1 MKKVLV
7 SAFIAITFAVMP
19 GLIANNIQ
27 VGTVVL
33 QNQDVSAGANN
44 AANFTEIK
52 FDLSWENA
60 WRLTTGPGNWDAA
73 WVFAKYRIGTGL
85 YRHAHLSTNAAH
97 HTYDAGASSHAVTV
111 TPSTDAFGVFVYMS
125 SPGTASTLDIKDLTL
140 RWNYRENALAPVGD
154 NDQVTVQVFAVEMVY
169 VPQGSFYIGDGNQT
183 VATISSNAF
192 RKSNT
197 GNTSIVDRNDA
208 ILVSSEGAIDFL
220 NTTGVGA
227 FDPVSVG
234 AAASFQAYRLP
245 AQYPKG
251 FRAFYCMKYDVT
263 VRQYVDFFNTLPT
276 TGTSRQNRRPEANT
290 LAAYNNA
297 NYRQRFSWPGTAA
310 SDATVNTA
318 VNSSG
323 WVGMQGI
330 SVEDA
335 LSYMD
340 WAALRPM
347 TELEYEKACRGN
359 DIVHGPL
366 YPIPQ
371 EYAWGNTSINAAT
384 TPVAATSAWTSG
396 THVVNPSNATET
408 PGSTTFTTWWCNYG
422 YSGTGGNVLRGP
434 IRAGFFAS
442 KNPFPATDPRR
453 NAGASYYGIM
463 ELTGN
468 LAKLVISTAVRNSNA
483 TYVLNVKPSSYFG
496 QHGDGELDANGRF
509 NQTNW
514 TYPKIGAQLVD
525 TATADGGMNPM
536 LKGGH
541 YRTTAATHMAVSH
554 RPNPFYS
561 STSNTIQT
569 QITNNVCGVNA
580 NTLLGAALTFT
591 TKTDLTSITASVLAL
606 NLMGIRAVRTAP

>member
-1 MKKVLV
+1 MKKALV
-7 SAFIAITFAVMP
+7 NVFSAVAILGVS
-19 GLIANNIQ
+19 GLFANNIQ

-52 FDLSWENA
+52 FDLSWENS

-73 WVFAKYRIGTGL
+73 WIFAKYRIGTGD

-97 HTYDAGASSHAVTV
+97 HSFDAGTSSNPITI
-111 TPSTDAFGVFVYMS
+111 TPSADGLGVFVYMTNA
-125 SPGTASTLDIKDLTL
+125 GTASLLDIKDLTL
-140 RWNYRENALAPVGD
+140 RWNYRANSLAPVGD

-183 VATISSNAF
+183 TTIISNNAF
-192 RKSNT
+192 RKSNNS
-197 GNTSIVDRNDA
+197 GVADRNDA
-208 ILVSSEGAIDFL
+208 VLISSEGAIDFV
-220 NTTGVGA
+220 NATGVGA
-227 FDPVSVG
+227 FDPIST
-234 AAASFQAYRLP
+234 AAEAAFQAYRLP

-276 TGTSRQNRRPEANT
+276 TGISRQNRRPEAASLTSYTVTNH
-290 LAAYNNA
+290 
-297 NYRQRFSWPGTAA
+297 RQRFSWPGTAA

-318 VNSSG
+318 ANSSG

-335 LSYMD
+335 LTYMD

-347 TELEYEKACRGN
+347 TELEYEKACRGH

-371 EYAWGNTSINAAT
+371 EYAWGNTSINGTGVPVAT
-384 TPVAATSAWTSG
+384 TTAWTSG

-408 PGSTTFTTWWCNYG
+408 PGSTTFTTWWCNYA
-422 YSGTGGNVLRGP
+422 YAGTSTGTVLRGP
-434 IRAGFFAS
+434 VRAGFFAS

-468 LAKLVISTAVRNSNA
+468 LAKLVISTAVRNSSG
-483 TYVLNVKPSSYFG
+483 TYSLRVKPSSYTG
-496 QHGDGELDANGRF
+496 QHGDGELDADGRF
-509 NQTNW
+509 NQSNW
-514 TYPKIGAQLVD
+514 TYPKMGAQLLD

-541 YRTTAATHMAVSH
+541 YRTSTAIQMAVSH
-554 RPNPFYS
+554 RPNAFY
-561 STSNTIQT
+561 TSNNNTTQT
-569 QITNNVCGVNA
+569 QITSNLCGVDA
-580 NTLLGAALTFT
+580 STAAGVTLTFT
-591 TKTDLTSITASVLAL
+591 TKTNLSTTTASILAT